1 MAQIRGKKL
10 HIKTTG
16 EFCGEFWKLFYL
28 KEEQMAYLGKA
39 LLGESE
45 VTMLQINYKIN
56 FIQ

>member
-28 KEEQMAYLGKA
+28 KEEQMAYLG
-39 LLGESE
+39 ESF
-45 VTMLQINYKIN
+45 TWRIRGNYATD
-56 FIQ
+56 